1 MNKFAK
7 QHNSSNRRAIEIV
20 VSKGISVPGSLLNAQ
35 KTHINTH
42 THTKPQTN
50 QKQQKR
56 ASSDLNKLYAW
67 KNALQCVTST

>member
-1 MNKFAK
+1 MSKFAK
-7 QHNSSNRRAIEIV
+7 QHNSYNNRRAIETV
-20 VSKGISVPGSLLNAQ
+20 VYKGISVPGSLLNAQ

-42 THTKPQTN
+42 THKTTN